1 MSTPLSTVT
10 LAVTFAPQSFPAAT
24 TLGSIVASLT
34 GSASGN
40 TTPVVQTVASGTAS
54 IVFSAV
60 VADTYAISVQ
70 QQDGNGN
77 ALGAAITGS
86 VVVTAPSTI
95 TLQVP
100 VAVNASVSS

>member
-10 LAVTFAPQSFPAAT
+10 LAVTFAPQSFPAST

-40 TTPVVQTVASGTAS
+40 TTPIVQTVAAGTAS
-54 IVFSAV
+54 IVFPN
-60 VADTYAISVQ
+60 VAPDTYAISVQ
-70 QQDGNGN
+70 QQDGSGN

-100 VAVNASVSS
+100 VAVNATVSS